1 MNDIVEV
8 PARAIVPNAG
18 RMSVTEV
25 VQHAKAVQEIMGA
38 VMREGEHYGKIPGT
52 DKPTLYKAGA
62 EKLCMT
68 FRIADTYRTEDLST
82 ADCIRYRVTCIGS
95 HQMTGTEL
103 GSGMGE
109 CSTSEEKYRWRRA
122 VCKEE
127 FDATPETMRR
137 VKYARGKGG
146 SFYTQEQVRTEPA
159 DMANTVL
166 KMANKRAKMAMV
178 LNVTA
183 ASDCFTQDLEDLD
196 ETLREHLA
204 DDEGGG
210 RQSFPV
216 RDEWIAK
223 AMAAKTLD
231 ELSVLAS
238 SRGPAVAALQK
249 AKDTE
254 GYSLFV
260 KAVQAR
266 GAVLKASQAP
276 TPPATTQAPAAP
288 ATTPAQTTA
297 APAPG
302 TDDPWMADMEA
313 AERGANA

>member
-1 MNDIVEV
+1 MNEIVEA
-8 PARAIVPNAG
+8 PARAIVPNSG

-82 ADCIRYRVTCIGS
+82 PDCIRYRVTCIGL
-95 HQMTGTEL
+95 HQLSGVEL

-122 VCKEE
+122 VCREE

-159 DMANTVL
+159 DLANTVL

-266 GAVLKASQAP
+266 GAALKASQAP

-288 ATTPAQTTA
+288 ATAPAQTTA

-302 TDDPWMADMEA
+302 TDDPWMADLEA
-313 AERGANA
+313 AERGNA

>member
-1 MNDIVEV
+1 VNEIVEA
-8 PARAIVPNAG
+8 PARAIVPNSG

-82 ADCIRYRVTCIGS
+82 PDCIRYRVTCIGL
-95 HQMTGTEL
+95 HQLSGVEL

-137 VKYARGKGG
+137 VKYARGKQG
-146 SFYTQEQVRTEPA
+146 SFYTQDQVRTEPA
-159 DMANTVL
+159 DLANTVL

-183 ASDCFTQDLEDLD
+183 ASDCFTQDIEDLD

-204 DDEGGG
+204 GDDGP
-210 RQSFPV
+210 QTFPV

-223 AMAAKTLD
+223 ATACATAV
-231 ELSVLAS
+231 ELQALAS
-238 SRGPAVAALQK
+238 SKGPAVAYFQR

-254 GYSLFV
+254 GYSLFRQ
-260 KAVQAR
+260 AVQAR
-266 GAVLKASQAP
+266 GAVLKPAQAP
-276 TPPATTQAPAAP
+276 TQPAATQEPAAAHVTETATPATQA
-288 ATTPAQTTA
+288 
-297 APAPG
+297 APG
-302 TDDPWMADMEA
+302 TEDPWMADLEA
-313 AERGANA
+313 AERGNA